1 MRISASLAVA
11 CAISVASVG
20 AQQQTPRDLQAQTP
34 TGSALVAGIVLV
46 DDTAGRPPRRATVT
60 LAGGDSRVGRQTV
73 TDDRGRFVFDHLAAG
88 RYTLVAEKPGFVR
101 TFYGSRRPGRGPAMP
116 IAVAEAQR
124 LADVTV
130 KLLPGAVIAGTVTD
144 EHGAPIA
151 SAQVS
156 ARQPLFVSGERTLVE
171 PPSPVQYATTDDRG
185 RYRLYG
191 LPPGEYTVFA
201 SGASGMFNGVIET
214 TQAELDAALQ
224 LQGSRR
230 GGVAGAAATSPPPSM
245 VSRAGMYFGGGDS
258 HAAELFKLAA
268 GEERIG
274 VDLRLPLV
282 GVGRIEGTI
291 TGLDAAQQGVFI
303 SIVDATRGVLWAS
316 PGVIRPDPDGHFS
329 TPALPAGQYRFVG
342 RTSGRRAPGAPVTTT
357 ASTLWMDATVSIDR
371 GDVTGVVIGFER
383 GTTVAGRVAFGGA
396 APPPTAARLVLAPV
410 GAIAGSIAG
419 RSETVIRADGTFAF
433 DGVAPGRY
441 RIDVENIAPWSLR
454 SAILGDRDTL
464 DAPFEI
470 RAGETIDGL
479 AVTFTDRPSEISGT
493 LFDQLGRPA
502 PEYAVVAFAADRA
515 LWGSAPR
522 RLSGAVKLGSDGRF
536 KLTGLPPGEYY
547 IAALIDA
554 DPREL
559 NDPSFLEQLIPASI
573 RISLA
578 EAEKKVQDL
587 RLGR

>member
-1 MRISASLAVA
+1 MRISASLAAA
-11 CAISVASVG
+11 CAISVTAV
-20 AQQQTPRDLQAQTP
+20 AALEQTPRDLQAQRP

-46 DDTAGRPPRRATVT
+46 DDTAGRPLRRATVT

-116 IAVAEAQR
+116 IAVADAQR
-124 LADVTV
+124 LADVIV
-130 KLLPGAVIAGTVTD
+130 KLVPGAVIAGTVTD

-156 ARQPLFVSGERTLVE
+156 ARQPLSVGGERTLVE
-171 PPSPVQYATTDDRG
+171 PPPPVQYATTDDRG

-214 TQAELDAALQ
+214 TQTEIDAALQ
-224 LQGSRR
+224 AQGSRR
-230 GGVAGAAATSPPPSM
+230 GGVPGTGATSPPPSM
-245 VSRAGMYFGGGDS
+245 VSRAGMYFGGADS
-258 HAAELFKLAA
+258 GAAELFKLAA
-268 GEERIG
+268 GEERSG

-383 GTTVAGRVAFGGA
+383 GTTVSGRVAFGGS
-396 APPPTAARLVLAPV
+396 APPPTAARLVLVPV

-419 RSETVIRADGTFAF
+419 RSETAIGADGTFAF

-441 RIDVENIAPWSLR
+441 RVDVENIAPWSLR

-470 RAGETIDGL
+470 RAGENVDGL
-479 AVTFTDRPSEISGT
+479 ALTFTDRPSEISGT

-522 RLSGAVKLGSDGRF
+522 RMSGAVKLGSDGRF

-578 EAEKKVQDL
+578 DAEKKVQDL